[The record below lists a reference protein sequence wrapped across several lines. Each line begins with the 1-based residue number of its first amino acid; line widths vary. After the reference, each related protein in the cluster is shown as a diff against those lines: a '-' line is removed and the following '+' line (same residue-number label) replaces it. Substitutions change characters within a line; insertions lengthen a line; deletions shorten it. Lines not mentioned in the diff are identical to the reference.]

1 MKKILL
7 AVAALILALLVA
19 FQKQKSR
26 THPTAAPAETHS
38 GTSSIQ
44 ESKGAEDFETGHK
57 TSYTAGD
64 VSLPSGNWHFEHAL
78 LGSSDRDHKN
88 GHQAIRLQKDGSITT
103 LFQQSGVTNIT
114 VAHALYGED
123 APSAWELLCSAD
135 DGNTWQSIGK
145 IQTVNTNPTAASF
158 AVKEK
163 GNLRFQIHV
172 LAGGRLNIDDFS
184 TNGKTIPST
193 TANSSNEATKASNGV
208 AAQGIA
214 GRDDNMALGN
224 PSKATTNEANANN
237 YLMVKKQYALSYN
250 NSKGMANWVSWHLS
264 TAWRGDAQRCNCFT
278 ADESLPASFFK
289 VATSNYIRTGFDR
302 GHLCP
307 SDDRTASAEDNAAT
321 FLMTNMSPQAPILN
335 QQTWESLESYCR
347 SLLNEGKEMY
357 IIAGGYGTGGSGSN
371 GGNNNSIANG
381 KINVPAHFWKIV
393 VVLPVGENDLSR
405 INTDAK
411 IIAVDMPNQQDVNQ
425 YSWQHYQT
433 TVDQLEAATGYDFL
447 SNVPVKVQAAL
458 EAH

>member
-1 MKKILL
+1 
-7 AVAALILALLVA
+7 
-19 FQKQKSR
+19 
-26 THPTAAPAETHS
+26 
-38 GTSSIQ
+38 
-44 ESKGAEDFETGHK
+44 
-57 TSYTAGD
+57 
-64 VSLPSGNWHFEHAL
+64 
-78 LGSSDRDHKN
+78 
-88 GHQAIRLQKDGSITT
+88 
-103 LFQQSGVTNIT
+103 
-114 VAHALYGED
+114 
-123 APSAWELLCSAD
+123 
-135 DGNTWQSIGK
+135 
-145 IQTVNTNPTAASF
+145 
-158 AVKEK
+158 
-163 GNLRFQIHV
+163 
-172 LAGGRLNIDDFS
+172 
-184 TNGKTIPST
+184 
-193 TANSSNEATKASNGV
+193 
-208 AAQGIA
+208 
-214 GRDDNMALGN
+214 
-224 PSKATTNEANANN
+224 
-237 YLMVKKQYALSYN
+237 
-250 NSKGMANWVSWHLS
+250 MANWVSWHLS

-307 SDDRTASAEDNAAT
+307 SDDRTTNAEDNAAT

-393 VVLPVGENDLSR
+393 VILTVGENDLSR
-405 INTDAK
+405 INADTK